1 MTIESSGAPPV
12 HGKQKVQRNRLV
24 RFSVAL
30 ISVTFAFAF
39 SVYYSQGRWQ
49 FAWNPQSLLA
59 QPEIEEGSY
68 DLSSIVV
75 LNRVLLQLQ
84 ENYVDSERFN
94 AKWMLASGL
103 NEIQNSVPEI
113 LAVFDRPVA
122 EEPTEVVLHVGNS
135 EKTFTF
141 ADVESLWEMSLKF
154 KEIFRFV
161 QQKVDGNIDP
171 HKIEYAAI
179 NGLLRTL
186 DPHSVLLDPD
196 VYREML
202 EGNRGN
208 FGGLGIIIRM
218 IEGKLYVVKPMSLDT
233 PAVVAGVKKGDII
246 AQIDG
251 NATLNMD
258 VADAVD
264 LLRGEPGTS
273 VKLMIER
280 ASEWKG
286 LKEFDVVRAEIQI
299 PSVESAALED
309 QIGYVR
315 LKGFQGNTYK
325 DMVSHIAK
333 VKAEMGGLKGLIL
346 DLRGNPGGLLDQAI
360 DISDEFISD
369 GTIVTTVGSGK
380 RYRKPYP
387 AHEEDTQSDI
397 PIVVLI
403 DPGSASASEIVAG
416 ALKNHDRAL
425 IVGETSFGKGSVQVL
440 YELPQDGSAL
450 KLTIAQYLTP
460 GDISIQSVGIVPDI
474 ELVPI
479 SAEADEI
486 DLALTKWV
494 RRESTLQ
501 SHLDHE
507 NTIKNEKPTEILRYL
522 LQDEPQTP
530 VAEAAVAPSPGDT
543 PAPGIEP
550 SPEGTVPVEQ
560 GLDPT
565 VEEDLS
571 VAEQLEEELVDEEEL
586 SPDKD
591 PQVRMAHD
599 LLVDAGKTIDRKDL
613 LVNLKGSIEKLAK
626 QEDDKLTQKLA
637 GLDVDWTNGPNP
649 ETPLIA
655 LSLKTDHP
663 DGVYK
668 AGDTVTLEVTLT
680 NNGPD
685 PVHRVYGITESS
697 TDRFEDH
704 EVVFGKLEP
713 GQTITRTKRVK
724 IASAQQSRGDR
735 IALKLYSDAVNAS
748 PDTVLGEQNL
758 DLVTEGKPVPHFA
771 FTYDILDSDGDG
783 LASEGEAVR
792 LRFHVTNLGDGVA
805 TQPASFLKNLSGPS
819 AFLTDARL
827 TLDALEPAATT
838 DFAFGFNTRASE
850 AETLEFE
857 FNIFDKSLGRTV
869 TEKIKVPYGARKADW
884 TQKSGTAVISKSVA
898 RLRLSSADHALVVAT
913 ADKGQRFKLEGSLGD
928 SVKVSSKA
936 VQGWLSKNE
945 VDIEGDSTQPLDE
958 FDLVYTGSA
967 PMVTL
972 SLPSMSTDADRIKVS
987 GKASDDGELRDLY
1000 VFVYNE
1006 GNHVRESQKVAYQ
1019 RLSGQKS
1026 DFDVSVP
1033 LAEGMNRIKVVTRD
1047 DDEMEVSDS
1056 VYVYRR

>member
-1 MTIESSGAPPV
+1 MNIDSPGVLSV
-12 HGKQKVQRNRLV
+12 HGKQKARRNRLI

-39 SVYYSQGRWQ
+39 TVAYSHGRWQ

-113 LAVFDRPVA
+113 LAVFDRPVN
-122 EEPTEVVLHVGNS
+122 EEPNEVVLHVGEN
-135 EKTFTF
+135 EKTFRF
-141 ADVESLWEMSLKF
+141 DDVESLWEMSLKF
-154 KEIFRFV
+154 KEIFRYV
-161 QQKVDGNIDP
+161 QQKIDSDIDP

-196 VYREML
+196 IYREML

-218 IEGKLYVVKPMSLDT
+218 IDGNLYVVKPMGADT
-233 PAVVAGVKKGDII
+233 PAVVAGVKKGDNI

-258 VADAVD
+258 VSDAVD

-273 VKLMIER
+273 VKLMLAR
-280 ASEWKG
+280 PGEWQG
-286 LKEFDVVRAEIQI
+286 LREFEVVRAEINI
-299 PSVESAALED
+299 PSVESAALDD

-325 DMVSHIAK
+325 DMVTHVDK

-360 DISDEFISD
+360 EISDEFISD
-369 GTIVTTVGSGK
+369 GTIVTTVGSGR

-387 AHEEDTQSDI
+387 AHQEDTRSDI

-403 DPGSASASEIVAG
+403 DPSSASASEIVAG

-479 SAEADEI
+479 SADADDM

-494 RRESTLQ
+494 RRESTLK

-507 NTIKNEKPTEILRYL
+507 NTIKGEKPTEILRYL
-522 LQDEPQTP
+522 VQDEPIVEP
-530 VAEAAVAPSPGDT
+530 VEEAAVT
-543 PAPGIEP
+543 PP
-550 SPEGTVPVEQ
+550 PV
-560 GLDPT
+560 D
-565 VEEDLS
+565 EEDPPAQTEEPVDELS
-571 VAEQLEEELVDEEEL
+571 PEEELAAELDSDDEL
-586 SPDKD
+586 TPDKD
-591 PQVRMAHD
+591 PQVRLAHQ
-599 LLVDAGKTIDRKDL
+599 LLKGAGKTTDRKDL
-613 LVNLKGSIEKLAK
+613 LVTLKSSIDALAK
-626 QEDDKLTQKLA
+626 TEDDKLTQRLA
-637 GLDVDWTNGPNP
+637 AFDVDWTNGQNP
-649 ETPLIA
+649 DKPSIGIMLE
-655 LSLKTDHP
+655 SDHP
-663 DGVYK
+663 ENAYK
-668 AGDTVTLEVTLT
+668 AGDVVTLKVTLT
-680 NNGPD
+680 NNGSETI
-685 PVHRVYGITESS
+685 HRLYGITESS
-697 TDRFEDH
+697 TERFEDH

-713 GQTITRTKRVK
+713 GQTITRTKEVK
-724 IASAQQSRGDR
+724 IATAQQSRDDR
-735 IALKLYSDAVNAS
+735 IALKLYSDATNAA
-748 PDTVLGEQNL
+748 PDTVLAEQTL
-758 DLVTEGKPVPHFA
+758 GLITEGKPVPHFA
-771 FTYDILDSDGDG
+771 FTYDILDNDGDG
-783 LASEGEAVR
+783 MASEGETVR
-792 LRFHVTNLGDGVA
+792 LRFHVANLGAGVA
-805 TQPASFLKNLSGPS
+805 TKPTSYLKNLSGPS
-819 AFLTDARL
+819 AFLTDARISL
-827 TLDALEPAATT
+827 ERLDPNATT
-838 DFAFGFNTRASE
+838 DFIFTFDTRASE
-850 AETLEFE
+850 GEVLDFE
-857 FNIFDKSLGRTV
+857 FHIYDKSLGRTV
-869 TEKIKVPYGARKADW
+869 TEKISVPFGDKKADW
-884 TQKSGTAVISKSVA
+884 AAKKGTAVISTSNA
-898 RLRLSSADHALVVAT
+898 RLRLSPKDDALVVAT
-913 ADKGQRFKLEGSLGD
+913 AHKSQKFRLEGTLGD
-928 SVKVSSKA
+928 LVKVSSDA
-936 VQGWLSKNE
+936 VQGWLPKGD
-945 VDIEGDSTQPLDE
+945 VDITAEPVSSPDE
-958 FDLVYTGSA
+958 FELVYTGSA

-972 SLPSMSTDADRIKVS
+972 STSSMSTDAKQIKVS

-1006 GNHVRESQKVAYQ
+1006 ANHVHESKKVAYQ
-1019 RLSGQKS
+1019 KLSGQKS

-1033 LAEGMNRIKVVTRD
+1033 LAEGMNRIKVVTRG